1 MSNALSPPA
10 PGTPQRDSEARNK
23 RQDRRRPELVAYA
36 ATLILAAA
44 GVPDPAA
51 HAHHVDEHLVRLGYL
66 LTDPERH
73 DAEAA
78 AVNAHD
84 RQHWQAM
91 AIDLVALMW
100 QLRPGS
106 SVNDPGER
114 KPDDA

>member
-100 QLRPGS
+100 QLRHGS
-106 SVNDPGER
+106 SVNDPGEES
-114 KPDDA
+114 

>member
-36 ATLILAAA
+36 ATPILADA

-73 DAEAA
+73 NPGVASADEHA
-78 AVNAHD
+78 

-100 QLRPGS
+100 QLRHGS
-106 SVNDPGER
+106 SVNDPGEE
-114 KPDDA
+114 A